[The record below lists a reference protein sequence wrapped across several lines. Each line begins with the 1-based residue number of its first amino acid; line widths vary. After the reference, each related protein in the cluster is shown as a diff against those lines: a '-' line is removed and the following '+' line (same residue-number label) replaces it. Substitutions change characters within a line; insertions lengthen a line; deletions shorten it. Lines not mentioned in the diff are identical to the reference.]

1 MKDEGDQP
9 VRWMACVY
17 AKEIIDQASK
27 LLLFEAHHFAEPE
40 RAEEFVQHIEVSLK
54 KLRFNLQKPK

>member
-1 MKDEGDQP
+1 MKSEGDQP

-17 AKEIIDQASK
+17 AKEIIEQAAK
-27 LLLFEAHHFAEPE
+27 LLVEEAHPSFDSE
-40 RAEEFVQHIEVSLK
+40 RAVIYANQIEVSLK

>member
-1 MKDEGDQP
+1 MKNEDEP

-17 AKEIIDQASK
+17 AKEIIDQAARF
-27 LLLFEAHHFAEPE
+27 LVEEAHPSSDRD
-40 RAEEFVQHIEVSLK
+40 RAEMFANQIEVSLK